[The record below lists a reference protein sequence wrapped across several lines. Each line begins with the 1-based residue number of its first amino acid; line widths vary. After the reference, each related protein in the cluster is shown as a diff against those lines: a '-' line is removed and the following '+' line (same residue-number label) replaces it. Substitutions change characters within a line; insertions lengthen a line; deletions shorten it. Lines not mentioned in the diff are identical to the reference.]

1 MINVTLPEQSSA
13 GDWIE
18 SIQMLAEDDGAPC
31 WAAIPGDLIVTM
43 TVIPE
48 GVSFRRDYG
57 SLQYLANAAVLTAK
71 TNDASGKLTA
81 FANGFLEIS
90 VAASVMAG
98 LGPDRH
104 SVAKRYL
111 VFFKIE
117 TGGYTLQF
125 MVGVLPVILGS

>member
-1 MINVTLPEQSSA
+1 MINVSLPEQSSA

-31 WAAIPGDLIVTM
+31 WTTVPGDLIVTM

-48 GVSFRRDYG
+48 GVSLRRDYG
-57 SLQYLANAAVLTAK
+57 SLESLANAAVLTA
-71 TNDASGKLTA
+71 TTIDGSGQLTA
-81 FANGFLEIS
+81 FDNGFLEIS
-90 VAASVMAG
+90 VPAASMAG
-98 LGPDRH
+98 LAPDRH
-104 SVAKRYL
+104 GVAKRHL

-125 MVGVLPVILGS
+125 MVGVLPVSLGA